1 LYFVRIEALKLA
13 PVHVN
18 DIEKVDPQLDGSSK
32 NFGEF
37 LTDALGEV
45 NSLQQGAAKASFD
58 LAAGRLQDISQVT
71 IATEKASI
79 AMQLTMQVRN
89 KVIDAYQEVMRMQV

>member
-1 LYFVRIEALKLA
+1 MRIEALTLT
-13 PVHVN
+13 PVTSTVSGKN
-18 DIEKVDPQLDGSSK
+18 LQLESVDNK

-45 NSLQQGAAKASFD
+45 NKLQHDSSQASFD
-58 LAAGRLQDISQVT
+58 LAAGKLQDVSQVT
-71 IATEKASI
+71 IAAEKASI